1 MLDDLEIHNLILDPE
16 FSRLSCP
23 LSRQEYTE
31 LEKSILE
38 EGCIEPI
45 EVWNNVVVDGHKRYR
60 ICKKYR
66 IPFYIAHRAFESH
79 AAAVAYI
86 CSNQLKKHNLTE
98 EFRKYLIGLQYEAEK
113 IIDNRTAIDDTTI
126 IIKSEN
132 DIKIKD
138 SEIQRSP
145 TGYVTAMRI
154 AEENHVSWNTIY
166 KYSVYARTVEE
177 IGKKAPDIVP
187 FILSGRY
194 KISQKNL
201 IDLSKM
207 SPEQIDKIVV
217 RLEKDGE
224 KYVQYKKARKE
235 ISSFSDKKPI
245 NSSAS
250 TTSVKDMPSFD
261 PDAEI
266 TSLALTIPSWS
277 SSIDRVVNKTDF
289 SIVTPAAK
297 NKLTISLRQ
306 LNQIISDL
314 LRTLKEGLS
323 DD

>member
-1 MLDDLEIHNLILDPE
+1 MSDNLEIHNLILDSE
-16 FSRLSCP
+16 FYRLSCP

-38 EGCIEPI
+38 EGCIEPL
-45 EVWNNVVVDGHKRYR
+45 EVWNNIVVDGHKRYR
-60 ICKKYR
+60 ICRKYN
-66 IPFYIAHRAFESH
+66 ISFYIIYKAFESRT
-79 AAAVAYI
+79 AAIAWI

-113 IIDNRTAIDDTTI
+113 IIDNGTGTDDP
-126 IIKSEN
+126 IIK
-132 DIKIKD
+132 DP
-138 SEIQRSP
+138 EIQRSP

-166 KYSVYARTVEE
+166 KYSVYARTIEE

-250 TTSVKDMPSFD
+250 TASVKDMPSFD

-266 TSLALTIPSWS
+266 ISLALTIPSWS
-277 SSIDRVVNKTDF
+277 GSIDRVVNKTDF
-289 SIVTPAAK
+289 TIVTSAAK
-297 NKLTISLRQ
+297 NKLIISLQQ
-306 LNQIISDL
+306 LNKKLSDL

-323 DD
+323 DE